1 MAEFIVGGGFCMDFR
16 MPSLPF
22 MNSHPSMN
30 SALEMIT
37 IQIPDLNSLVRR
49 TCLCFEFDK
58 KEICFATI
66 SWTWSLLLEVGFF
79 LPHFFCGF
87 KSAPFCFL
95 QNNNMD
101 SRWWLRIFSV
111 SIASLYFKGVCQQ
124 AIQNSNPT
132 LLPLDFMLHCNLYQ
146 KTM

>member
-1 MAEFIVGGGFCMDFR
+1 MAAFIVGGGFGMDFR

-30 SALEMIT
+30 SALEMIP
-37 IQIPDLNSLVRR
+37 IQIPDLNTLVRR
-49 TCLCFEFDK
+49 TCLCFEFGN

-66 SWTWSLLLEVGFF
+66 SWTRSLLLEVGFF

-95 QNNNMD
+95 QNNNTD
-101 SRWWLRIFSV
+101 SFMMVVENLFCGSMM
-111 SIASLYFKGVCQQ
+111 SIASLHFTGVLST
-124 AIQNSNPT
+124 SNPEFKSNSFAT
-132 LLPLDFMLHCNLYQ
+132 
-146 KTM
+146 

>member
-1 MAEFIVGGGFCMDFR
+1 MAAFIVGEGFGMDFR

-22 MNSHPSMN
+22 MDSRPSMN

-37 IQIPDLNSLVRR
+37 IQIPDLNTLVRR
-49 TCLCFEFDK
+49 TCLWFEFGN

-66 SWTWSLLLEVGFF
+66 SWTRSLLLEVAFF

-87 KSAPFCFL
+87 KSVPLLFLTEQQHRFMMVVENLFCGS
-95 QNNNMD
+95 M
-101 SRWWLRIFSV
+101 

-124 AIQNSNPT
+124 AIQNSTPT
-132 LLPLDFMLHCNLYQ
+132 LFA
-146 KTM
+146 T

>member
-1 MAEFIVGGGFCMDFR
+1 MDFR

-37 IQIPDLNSLVRR
+37 IQIPDLNTLVRR
-49 TCLCFEFDK
+49 TYLCFEFGN

-66 SWTWSLLLEVGFF
+66 SWTRSLLLEVGFF
-79 LPHFFCGF
+79 LPHFFCDF

-95 QNNNMD
+95 QNKKHGFTMVVENLFCGSM
-101 SRWWLRIFSV
+101 
-111 SIASLYFKGVCQQ
+111 SIASLYFKGICQQ
-124 AIQNSNPT
+124 AILNSNPT
-132 LLPLDFMLHCNLYQ
+132 LLPLDFMLCCNPYQ